1 MSARTSASLRTV
13 KVRMAG
19 PLVRVMP
26 APSGRSPPVRAA
38 RRRVC
43 GEPRGSPGCA
53 TDPAGH
59 DGWGCRAAAEPMAE
73 DEPGGGARTQP
84 SVLHLDL
91 DAFFAAVEQ
100 RDKPSLRGKPVV
112 VGGTGGRGVVATA
125 SYAARTYGVR
135 SAMSTRE
142 ARSRCP
148 HAAFLTGRF
157 HAYRD
162 ASAIVM

>member
-1 MSARTSASLRTV
+1 MKTWETRRF
-13 KVRMAG
+13 VRR
-19 PLVRVMP
+19 PDVDDTT
-26 APSGRSPPVRAA
+26 
-38 RRRVC
+38 
-43 GEPRGSPGCA
+43 A
-53 TDPAGH
+53 TI
-59 DGWGCRAAAEPMAE
+59 
-73 DEPGGGARTQP
+73 
-84 SVLHLDL
+84 LHVDL

-112 VGGTGGRGVVATA
+112 VGGVGGRGVVATA
-125 SYAARTYGVR
+125 SYEARKYGVR

-162 ASAIVM
+162 TSRAVMGLLRETSPLVEPLSLDEAFVDLAASA